1 MCSEIELKISLSFC
15 FILKKLKLEMLEIV
29 QENHDLP
36 YIQRMARTLHKKI
49 GLWMYIYV
57 LS

>member
-1 MCSEIELKISLSFC
+1 MELKISLSFC

-36 YIQRMARTLHKKI
+36 YIQRMARTLPKKI
-49 GLWMYIYV
+49 SLWMYIYV